1 MVYYSLEHCELLTV
15 IRTDSYV
22 AGMKRVKEICGSF
35 STSKS
40 FTIFAIP
47 EETLKSKDNFNTEIV
62 DVFLKCS
69 IKNYEC
75 AEQYF
80 EELIKILQNDN
91 DNFSFEKYDIFGEYD
106 IIIIIKDI
114 QIREILP
121 LYSMGEI
128 LTHSNEEYNKAF
140 YNIETSFICRK

>member
-1 MVYYSLEHCELLTV
+1 M
-15 IRTDSYV
+15 
-22 AGMKRVKEICGSF
+22 
-35 STSKS
+35 
-40 FTIFAIP
+40 
-47 EETLKSKDNFNTEIV
+47 
-62 DVFLKCS
+62 KCS